1 MKPNR
6 YKTLVLAAAMM
17 SPIAIVAALNGRSL
31 RDNVAPTVIATPL
44 EMRSSEKPMAPAVRR
59 SAADIDARLFGYND
73 SYTSPGIVSFSLSG
87 DYDGQT
93 HVPNSPSLGRGGVY
107 VDGSYYVCTSSAIY
121 KYDTSDWSVTPE
133 SASFDKSTFEYPFE
147 LTYDVT
153 TSTVYG
159 CMQDPGWN
167 QTYFFGTLDLETGKA
182 TKIGS
187 VVRKI
192 IGLAADING
201 DIYAIMKYDTE
212 PANIYQSNVLTLYKI
227 DKTNAAMTRIGNLG
241 ITSYYENFSATFDFK
256 SGALIVCSDP
266 TYSTSAVY
274 SVNTST
280 GAATKIRD
288 MAGEMM
294 KSIFIPYV
302 LTPADAPAL
311 LTDLSVSF
319 TDARGNGHISFTAP
333 TQTYSGETLSG
344 KIGYRITDRDTELKS
359 GEINPGEKADLAIA
373 DPNNGQRTLTVTLTN
388 KASGSQSVNDIKTF
402 VGADTPEAPAAI
414 TASADRNNVRVSWTA
429 PAKGTH
435 GGFVNTSALTYKV
448 TLQPIGK
455 VIADGITATEV
466 TTELDLEG
474 QKSLYAEV
482 TASADAIESAVA
494 ASSRFIAGTP
504 FNVPYSE
511 DFANIENFYLYT
523 IEDCNGDGHGWEY
536 YTTYDGAY
544 PQCNYS
550 AENPKDE
557 WLFTPTIHL
566 LKDNLYT
573 LSFRASNMMKSQPEK
588 FEVKLG
594 EAPRSSAMTTVLL
607 EPGNIGNEL
616 SWTWFDYS
624 ITVVVDKDGDYNIG
638 FHALSEANRHI
649 IGLDDI
655 SIAGAPMASP
665 AAASAME
672 IEPAPWGA
680 HTATL
685 KFRTPTKTVGGD
697 PLDAISHADVY
708 LNNVLYKTIDNPAPG
723 TDVVVPLNTVDG
735 TNSVTVYCF
744 NGVGRGFPATVSVFT
759 GKDSPAA
766 PANFR
771 ATVGD
776 EGVVLTWDTP
786 LGAHGGTLDT
796 EGFGYA
802 LGCYI
807 NGELSVLT
815 NNLGAVNRFVD
826 TARRDNQTSIMYAIA
841 AFNETG
847 DGPTALS
854 NSVVTGGK
862 PYALPFFETFPSG
875 YSTYGVWE
883 NQSVNR
889 GLSGWRIWNPE
900 ADTFRPF
907 DDDQG
912 ALVFQAA
919 KEGDECRLFSGN
931 IDMRSSR
938 HPVLSFRYRGVNS
951 SQKLTVEAS
960 ANSAEWQPV
969 GEIVLNPAD
978 NEWHTAKIS
987 LNRFN
992 ETELFRIA
1000 LHATAVDLTPIV
1012 VDCIEIRDVFTDDL
1026 GIAFSSRHNFY
1037 PGEPQT
1043 LTATVTNL
1051 GENNAE
1057 AWSVDFLRDGEV
1069 IATADGQALVPDQ
1082 TAKLT
1087 TSVTVGL
1094 GDNDE
1099 AIYSARVNYN
1109 ADRNPDNNL
1118 SDDIGVRHHLPLFPA
1133 PTDLSLT
1140 GKTDEGYS
1148 FAWNEP
1154 APWTAPAPETVTD
1167 DFENYEPFIIDEI
1180 GDWTVVDENGAEGTF
1195 GLIGLHFPYREAAKS
1210 FQIFN
1215 LWALGIE
1222 MGDDEVT
1229 WRPHSG
1235 HQMLVAFA
1243 DKDRHNDDWLI
1254 SPVLSGDAQTISFW
1268 ARSLNTFSYGPET
1281 YEVLASTTGNSLKD
1295 FSVIESGEVP
1305 GDWTEFK
1312 IDLPAGTT
1320 YFAIKCTSDDVW
1332 AMAVDDITYTPGT
1345 GMPAN
1350 PQLTGYNL
1358 YRNNEPAGAAG
1369 TGNTAATLAGN
1380 ATDSFAVTAVYA
1392 EGESR
1397 FSNII
1402 VPGQTGLGSVS
1413 AGHKVTVSTR
1423 GLDIV
1428 IAGLGGRTANL
1439 YSADGRLYASTTAA
1453 DRTTLTVGAPGVY
1466 IVAVDTDVVKIVV
1479 R

>member
-1 MKPNR
+1 MKTNR
-6 YKTLVLAAAMM
+6 YKTFLLAAAIM
-17 SPIAIVAALNGRSL
+17 SPVAIMAALDGRSL
-31 RDNVAPTVIATPL
+31 TDNTPRAGMATPL
-44 EMRSSEKPMAPAVRR
+44 EMRHCEKPMSPAMLK
-59 SAADIDARLFGYND
+59 SIADIDARLFGYND
-73 SYTSPGIVSFSLSG
+73 NYSSPGIVSFSLSG
-87 DYDGQT
+87 DYDSQT
-93 HVPNSPSLGRGGVY
+93 HVSSSPSLGRGGVY
-107 VDGSYYVCTSSAIY
+107 IDGCYYVCTSSAIY
-121 KYDTSDWSVTPE
+121 RYDTKDWSAAPTTT
-133 SASFDKSTFEYPFE
+133 SFDQSTFQWPFE

-167 QTYFFGTLDLETGKA
+167 QTYFFGTIDLETGKA
-182 TKIGS
+182 TRIGP
-187 VVRKI
+187 VARQI
-192 IGLAADING
+192 MGLAADING
-201 DIYAIMKYDTE
+201 EIYAIMKYDTE
-212 PANIYQSNVLTLYKI
+212 PANAYQTNVLTLYKVN
-227 DKTNAAMTRIGNLG
+227 KTDASLTRIGNLG
-241 ITSYYENFSATFDFK
+241 ITTYNGYLSAVFDFK

-274 SVNTST
+274 SVDTAT
-280 GAATKIRD
+280 GEATKIRD
-288 MAGEMM
+288 MAGEKM
-294 KSIFIPYV
+294 KSVFIPYV
-302 LTPADAPAL
+302 LTPGDAPAL
-311 LTDLSVSF
+311 LTDLAVSF
-319 TDARGNGHISFTAP
+319 TDAHGNGHVSFTAP
-333 TQTYSGETLSG
+333 TMTYAGETLSG
-344 KIGYRITDRDTELKS
+344 KIGYSITDHDTELKS
-359 GEINPGEKADLAIA
+359 GEINPGEKADFVIA
-373 DPNNGQRTLTVTLTN
+373 DTNNGQRTLTVTLTN
-388 KASGSQSVNDIKTF
+388 KASGAQSVNDIRTF
-402 VGADTPEAPAAI
+402 VGADTPEAPADIAA
-414 TASADRNNVRVSWTA
+414 TANRNNVKITWTA
-429 PAKGTH
+429 PSKGTH
-435 GGFVNTSALTYKV
+435 GGFVNTSAMTYKV
-448 TLQPIGK
+448 TLQPIGR

-466 TTELDLEG
+466 TTDLDLEG

-482 TASADAIESAVA
+482 TASADAIESAAA

-511 DFANIENFYLYT
+511 DFSSVENFYIYT
-523 IEDCNGDGHGWEY
+523 VEDCNGDGRGWEY

-550 AENPKDE
+550 SENPKDE
-557 WLFTPTIHL
+557 WLFTPAIHL

-594 EAPRSSAMTTVLL
+594 EAPRSSAMTTTLL

-638 FHALSEANRHI
+638 FHAMSEADRHI

-655 SIAGAPMASP
+655 SIAGAPMGSP
-665 AAASAME
+665 AAASDVE

-697 PLDAISHADVY
+697 PLLTISHADVY
-708 LNNVLYKTIDNPAPG
+708 LNNVLYTTIDNPAPD
-723 TDVVVPLNTVDG
+723 TDIVVPLNTVDG
-735 TNSVTVYCF
+735 ANSVAVYCF
-744 NGVGRGFPATVSVFT
+744 NDAGRGFPAATDVFT

-776 EGVVLTWDTP
+776 KGVVLTWDTP

-815 NNLGAVNRFVD
+815 NSLGAVNRFVD
-826 TARRDNQTSIMYAIA
+826 TAERAEQTSLIYAIA
-841 AFNETG
+841 AFNKTG
-847 DGPTALS
+847 DGPTTLS
-854 NSVVTGGK
+854 NSVVAGGN

-900 ADTFRPF
+900 TDTFKPF

-912 ALVFQAA
+912 ALVFQAV

-938 HPVLSFRYRGVNS
+938 HPVLSFRYRGLNS

-960 ANSAEWQPV
+960 ANSGEWQPV
-969 GEIVLNPAD
+969 GEFVLNPAD
-978 NEWHTAKIS
+978 NEWHTAKIT

-1000 LHATAVDLTPIV
+1000 FHATAVDLSPIA

-1057 AWSVDFLRDGEV
+1057 NWSVDFLRDGEV
-1069 IATADGQALVPDQ
+1069 IATVGGQALIPDQ
-1082 TAKLT
+1082 TAELT

-1094 GDNDE
+1094 GDSDE
-1099 AIYSARVNYN
+1099 AVYSARVNYD

-1118 SDDIGVRHHLPLFPA
+1118 SGSIDVRHHLPLYPV
-1133 PTDLSLT
+1133 PTGLAIT

-1154 APWTAPAPETVTD
+1154 APWTEPAHETVTD
-1167 DFENYEPFIIDEI
+1167 DFESYEPFIIDEI
-1180 GDWTVVDENGAEGTF
+1180 GDWTVVDENGADGTF

-1222 MGDDEVT
+1222 MRDDEVT

-1281 YEVLASTTGNSLKD
+1281 YEVLASTTGNALKD

-1332 AMAVDDITYTPGT
+1332 AMAVDDITYIPGN

-1358 YRNNEPAGAAG
+1358 YRNNKQAGTAG
-1369 TGNTAATLAGN
+1369 TGVTAAVLGGN
-1380 ATDSFAVTAVYA
+1380 ADDSFAITAVYA

-1397 FSNII
+1397 FSNIV
-1402 VPGQTGLGSVS
+1402 VPKQTGVS
-1413 AGHKVTVSTR
+1413 HDPADRNMTISSHGR
-1423 GLDIV
+1423 DIV
-1428 IAGLGGRTANL
+1428 ITGLRGRTADI
-1439 YSADGRLYASTTAA
+1439 YTADGRLYTSATAA
-1453 DRTTLTVGAPGVY
+1453 DRASVTVGAPGVY
-1466 IVAVDTDVVKIVV
+1466 IVAVDTTVAKIIV

>member
-1 MKPNR
+1 MKTNR
-6 YKTLVLAAAMM
+6 YKTLVMAAAIMT
-17 SPIAIVAALNGRSL
+17 PIAIMAALSAPSL
-31 RDNVAPTVIATPL
+31 RDNTPQADIAAPL
-44 EMRSSEKPMAPAVRR
+44 EMRRCEKPVPPPMLK
-59 SAADIDARLFGYND
+59 SIADIDARLFGYND
-73 SYTSPGIVSFSLSG
+73 NYSSPGIVSFSLSG
-87 DYDGQT
+87 DYDSQT
-93 HVPNSPSLGRGGVY
+93 HVSSSPSLGRGGVY
-107 VDGSYYVCTSSAIY
+107 INGYYYVCTSSAIY
-121 KYDTSDWSVTPE
+121 KYDTNDWNTDPTTT
-133 SASFDKSTFEYPFE
+133 SFDQSTFQWPFE

-187 VVRKI
+187 VARQI
-192 IGLAADING
+192 MGLAADING
-201 DIYAIMKYDTE
+201 EIYAIMKYDTE
-212 PANIYQSNVLTLYKI
+212 PANAYQTNVLTLYKVN
-227 DKTNAAMTRIGNLG
+227 KTDASLTRIGNLG
-241 ITSYYENFSATFDFK
+241 ITTYNGYLSAVFDFK
-256 SGALIVCSDP
+256 SGALIVCSD
-266 TYSTSAVY
+266 TSYSSSAVY
-274 SVNTST
+274 SVDTTT
-280 GAATKIRD
+280 GKATKIRD
-288 MAGEMM
+288 MAGEKM
-294 KSIFIPYV
+294 KSVFIPYI
-302 LTPADAPAL
+302 LTPDDAPAL
-311 LTDLSVSF
+311 LTDLAVSF
-319 TDARGNGHISFTAP
+319 TDAHGNGHVSFTAP
-333 TQTYSGETLSG
+333 TQTYSGEILSG
-344 KIGYRITDRDTELKS
+344 KIGYSITDRDTELKS
-359 GEINPGEKADLAIA
+359 GEISPGEKAGFVIA
-373 DPNNGQRTLTVTLTN
+373 DPNNGLRTLTVTLTN
-388 KASGSQSVNDIKTF
+388 KASGAQSVNDIRTF
-402 VGADTPEAPAAI
+402 VGADTPDAPADIA
-414 TASADRNNVRVSWTA
+414 ASANLNNVKITWTA
-429 PAKGTH
+429 PSKGTH
-435 GGFVNTSALTYKV
+435 GGFVNTQALTYKV
-448 TLQPIGK
+448 TLQPIDR

-466 TTELDLEG
+466 TTDLDLKG
-474 QKSLYAEV
+474 QKSIYAEV
-482 TASADAIESAVA
+482 TASADAIESAA
-494 ASSRFIAGTP
+494 ARSQRFIAGTP

-511 DFANIENFYLYT
+511 DFSDIEDFYLYT

-550 AENPKDE
+550 SENPKDE
-557 WLFTPTIHL
+557 WIFTPAIHL

-573 LSFRASNMMKSQPEK
+573 LSFRASNMMKSQPET
-588 FEVKLG
+588 FEVRIG
-594 EAPRSSAMTTVLL
+594 DAPRSAAMTTTLL

-638 FHALSEANRHI
+638 FHAMSEADRHI

-655 SIAGAPMASP
+655 SIAGAPISSP
-665 AAASAME
+665 AAASDVE

-697 PLDAISHADVY
+697 PLLTISHADVY
-708 LNNVLYKTIDNPAPG
+708 LNNVLYTTIDNPPSD
-723 TDVVVPLNTVDG
+723 TDIVVPLNTVDG
-735 TNSVTVYCF
+735 ANSVTVYCF
-744 NGVGRGFPATVSVFT
+744 NDAGRGFPATTSVFT
-759 GKDSPAA
+759 GKDSPGA

-771 ATVGD
+771 AVVG
-776 EGVVLTWDTP
+776 EKGVVLTWDTP
-786 LGAHGGTLDT
+786 AGAHGGTLDP

-815 NNLGAVNRFVD
+815 NSLGAVNRFVD
-826 TARRDNQTSIMYAIA
+826 TSERTEQTSLMYAIA
-841 AFNETG
+841 AFNKTG
-847 DGPTALS
+847 DGPTTLS
-854 NSVVTGGK
+854 NSVVAGGR

-875 YSTYGVWE
+875 YSSYRIWE

-900 ADTFRPF
+900 TDTFKPF

-912 ALVFQAA
+912 ALVFQAV

-938 HPVLSFRYRGVNS
+938 HPVLSFRYRGLNS

-960 ANSAEWQPV
+960 ANSGEWQPV
-969 GEIVLNPAD
+969 GRFDLNPAD
-978 NEWHTAKIS
+978 NEWHTAKIA

-1000 LHATAVDLTPIV
+1000 FHATAVDLSPIV
-1012 VDCIEIRDVFTDDL
+1012 VDCIEIRDVFADDL

-1037 PGEPQT
+1037 PDEPQT

-1051 GENNAE
+1051 GENCAE
-1057 AWSVDFLRDGEV
+1057 CWSVDFLRDGAV
-1069 IATADGQALVPDQ
+1069 IASVGGQALEPDQ
-1082 TAKLT
+1082 TAELT

-1099 AIYSARVNYN
+1099 AVYSARVNYD
-1109 ADRNPDNNL
+1109 ADRDPSNNL
-1118 SDDIGVRHHLPLFPA
+1118 SESIGVRHHLPLYPA
-1133 PTDLSLT
+1133 PTDLAVI
-1140 GKTDEGYS
+1140 GKADKGYS

-1154 APWTAPAPETVTD
+1154 APWIEPAHETVTD
-1167 DFENYEPFIIDEI
+1167 DFESYEPFIIDEI
-1180 GDWTVVDENGAEGTF
+1180 GDWTVVDENGADGTF

-1281 YEVLASTTGNSLKD
+1281 YEVLASTTGKDIKD

-1332 AMAVDDITYTPGT
+1332 AMAVDDITYIPGT

-1350 PQLTGYNL
+1350 PQLTGYNI
-1358 YRNNEPAGAAG
+1358 YRNDKLSGSAG
-1369 TGNTAATLAGN
+1369 TDETAATLAGN
-1380 ATDSFAVTAVYA
+1380 ADDSFAVTAVYA

-1397 FSNII
+1397 FSNIV
-1402 VPGQTGLGSVS
+1402 VPRLSGLSPDLADRSVTISSLGRDIFITGL
-1413 AGHKVTVSTR
+1413 R
-1423 GLDIV
+1423 
-1428 IAGLGGRTANL
+1428 GRTASI
-1439 YSADGRLYASTTAA
+1439 YTADGRLYTSATADDTASI
-1453 DRTTLTVGAPGVY
+1453 TVGAPGVY
-1466 IVAVDTDVVKIVV
+1466 IVSVGTFVAKIVI